1 VNRVLVTGATGF
13 IGRFTLPRLLALGYE
28 VHATAPGLVGASM
41 PKEIHWHDADLLDN
55 HQAAALMA
63 TVRPTH
69 LLHLAWYTVPGRYQT
84 SVENLRWV
92 QASLFLVEHFLQWG
106 GRRVAVAGTCA
117 EYDWRE
123 GGCKENSTPL
133 EPADLYSVSKHALH
147 IMLASSSKQMDFSL
161 AWGRVFFLYGPFEHP
176 KRLVAS
182 VISSLLNNEFARC
195 TVGDQERDFLHV
207 DDVADGLVALLDS
220 TVEGPVN
227 IASGEAVA
235 VREIISALGRLL
247 GHEELLG
254 FGALP
259 KPPGE
264 QPIVVADVDRL
275 SNEVVWRPRF
285 TLEAG
290 LEDTVDWWI
299 RDNMDSRR

>member
-1 VNRVLVTGATGF
+1 MRSVLVTGAAGF
-13 IGRFTLPRLLALGYE
+13 IGRSTLSRLLALRFE
-28 VHATAPGLVGASM
+28 VHATTSEPVGA
-41 PKEIHWHDADLLDN
+41 KVQNGIHWHDVDLLDN
-55 HQAAALMA
+55 HQAAELMA

-69 LLHLAWYTVPGRYQT
+69 LLHLAWYTAPGRYR
-84 SVENLRWV
+84 SSEENVRWV
-92 QASLFLVEHFLQWG
+92 RASLFLVEKFLQWG
-106 GRRVAVAGTCA
+106 GRRVTIAGTCA
-117 EYDWRE
+117 EYDPCE
-123 GGCKENSTPL
+123 GCCKENSTPL
-133 EPADLYSVSKHALH
+133 RPTDLYSVSKHALH
-147 IMLASSSKQMDFSL
+147 MMLASWSEQMNFSL

-220 TVEGPVN
+220 TVNGPVN

-235 VREIISALGRLL
+235 VRDVVSALGRLL
-247 GHEELLG
+247 GREELLG
-254 FGALP
+254 FGALS

-264 QPIVVADVDRL
+264 QPTVVADVGRL
-275 SNEVVWRPRF
+275 RNEVVWRPRF
-285 TLEAG
+285 SLEVG

-299 RDNMDSRR
+299 RQCG